1 MIKNLKKILNAGQIR
16 SADSYTIRNKPISSI
31 DLMENASNCFI
42 NSIWDKQFITK
53 KTAIVCGP
61 GNNGGD
67 GLSISR
73 LLKQKNV
80 FVKTYFLNVSAK
92 ISKDCQVNLTKIDSV
107 EELTNSD
114 PIPDFSKYDLIID
127 AIFGTGLSKP
137 LGGYYA
143 RVIDAINSQKCLI
156 YSVDI
161 PSGMYCD
168 KISSSRHIVN
178 ADLTISFQRPKFSF
192 FLPENGV
199 YIKKWKIVDIGL
211 DEEYIQ
217 NIDSNKFIIDPS
229 IIKFSKIRN
238 RQSHKGNYGR
248 ALIIAG
254 SIGKIGAAVLAAK
267 ACLRSGVGLVTTHI
281 PKCGYEIMQK
291 SIPESMCSIDKAE
304 YYISEVPEITNYNA
318 IGIGPGLDQKRETKE
333 MLEKLFNKTKKRTLV
348 IDADAINII
357 AKHKELV
364 SLIPKNSILTP
375 HIKEFERLVGKCRN
389 SIERFEK
396 QIQFSKNHKCIIVLK
411 NAFTTVSSPIGNI
424 FFNTSGNAGMAT
436 AGSGDVLTGII
447 TALLAQK
454 YDPIIAAALGVYC
467 HGHAGDIAAK
477 EKGEIG
483 LIASD
488 IIDNLKFSYLL

>member
-1 MIKNLKKILNAGQIR
+1 MKNLKKILNTEQIR
-16 SADSYTIRNKPISSI
+16 SADSYTISNKPISSI
-31 DLMENASNCFI
+31 DLMEYASNCFI

-53 KTAIVCGP
+53 KIAIVCGP

-73 LLKQKNV
+73 LLKEKNISV
-80 FVKTYFLNVSAK
+80 TTYFLNISSK

-127 AIFGTGLSKP
+127 AIFGTGLSRP
-137 LGGYYA
+137 LEGYYT
-143 RVIDAINSQKCLI
+143 RIIDAINCQKCPI

-192 FLPENGV
+192 FLPENGA
-199 YIKKWKIVDIGL
+199 YINKWKIVDIGL

-229 IIKFSKIRN
+229 IINYSKIRN

-254 SIGKIGAAVLAAK
+254 SIGKIGAAILAAK
-267 ACLRSGVGLVTTHI
+267 ACLRSGVGLLTTHI

-304 YYISEVPEITNYNA
+304 YYISELPEITNYNA
-318 IGIGPGLDQKRETKE
+318 IGIGPGLDQKSETKE
-333 MLEKLFNKTKKRTLV
+333 MLEKLFNKTKK
-348 IDADAINII
+348 
-357 AKHKELV
+357 KSSH
-364 SLIPKNSILTP
+364 
-375 HIKEFERLVGKCRN
+375 
-389 SIERFEK
+389 
-396 QIQFSKNHKCIIVLK
+396 SKNY
-411 NAFTTVSSPIGNI
+411 
-424 FFNTSGNAGMAT
+424 
-436 AGSGDVLTGII
+436 
-447 TALLAQK
+447 K
-454 YDPIIAAALGVYC
+454 YR
-467 HGHAGDIAAK
+467 
-477 EKGEIG
+477 
-483 LIASD
+483 
-488 IIDNLKFSYLL
+488 

>member
-1 MIKNLKKILNAGQIR
+1 MKNLKKILNAEQIR
-16 SADSYTIRNKPISSI
+16 SADSYTISNKPISSI
-31 DLMENASNCFI
+31 DLMEYASNCFI

-53 KTAIVCGP
+53 KIAIVCGP

-73 LLKQKNV
+73 LLKEKNISV
-80 FVKTYFLNVSAK
+80 TTYFLNISSK

-137 LGGYYA
+137 LGGYYT
-143 RVIDAINSQKCLI
+143 RIIDAINCQKCPI

-168 KISSSRHIVN
+168 NISSSRHIVN

-192 FLPENGV
+192 FLPENGA
-199 YIKKWKIVDIGL
+199 YINKWKIVDIGL

-229 IIKFSKIRN
+229 IINYSKIRN

-254 SIGKIGAAVLAAK
+254 SIGKIGAAILAAK
-267 ACLRSGVGLVTTHI
+267 ACLRSGVGLLTTHI

-304 YYISEVPEITNYNA
+304 YYISELPEITNYNA
-318 IGIGPGLDQKRETKE
+318 IGIGPGLDQKSETKE
-333 MLEKLFNKTKKRTLV
+333 MLEKLFNKTKKR
-348 IDADAINII
+348 IIGKAIPVRPN
-357 AKHKELV
+357 K
-364 SLIPKNSILTP
+364 
-375 HIKEFERLVGKCRN
+375 IKAIRAIK
-389 SIERFEK
+389 
-396 QIQFSKNHKCIIVLK
+396 
-411 NAFTTVSSPIGNI
+411 A
-424 FFNTSGNAGMAT
+424 
-436 AGSGDVLTGII
+436 
-447 TALLAQK
+447 
-454 YDPIIAAALGVYC
+454 PIIK
-467 HGHAGDIAAK
+467 I
-477 EKGEIG
+477 
-483 LIASD
+483 SP
-488 IIDNLKFSYLL
+488 

>member
-1 MIKNLKKILNAGQIR
+1 MNNLKKILNAEQIR
-16 SADSYTIRNKPISSI
+16 SADDYTIRNKPIPSI
-31 DLMENASNCFI
+31 DLMEYASNCFI

-53 KTAIVCGP
+53 KIAIVCGA

-67 GLSISR
+67 GLAISR
-73 LLKQKNV
+73 LLKEKNIS
-80 FVKTYFLNVSAK
+80 VKTYFLNVSSK
-92 ISKDCQVNLTKIDSV
+92 ISKDCQLNLTKIDSAQ
-107 EELTNSD
+107 ELKNSD
-114 PIPDFSKYDLIID
+114 PIPDFSKYNLIID

-137 LGGYYA
+137 IEGYYT
-143 RVIDAINSQKCLI
+143 RIIDAINSQKCPV

-168 KISSSRHIVN
+168 NISSSRHIVN

-192 FLPENGV
+192 FLPENGAH
-199 YIKKWKIVDIGL
+199 IKKWKIVDIGL

-217 NIDSNKFIIDPS
+217 NMNSNKFIIDQS
-229 IIKFSKIRN
+229 IIKYSKIRS
-238 RQSHKGNYGR
+238 RQSHKRNYGK

-267 ACLRSGVGLVTTHI
+267 ACLRSGVGLLTTHT

-304 YYISEVPEITNYNA
+304 EYISELPEINNYNA
-318 IGIGPGLDQKRETKE
+318 IGIGPGLDQKSETKE

-348 IDADAINII
+348 IDADAINIL
-357 AKHKELV
+357 AKHKELI

-375 HIKEFERLVGKCRN
+375 HIKEFERLVGKCSN

-396 QIQFSKNHKCIIVLK
+396 QVQFSKNHKCIIVLK
-411 NAFTTVSSPIGNI
+411 NAFTTVSTPIGDI
-424 FFNTSGNAGMAT
+424 FFNTSGNPGMAT

-454 YDPIIAAALGVYC
+454 YDPIVAAMLGVYC

-488 IIDNLKFSYLL
+488 IIDHLKFS

>member
-1 MIKNLKKILNAGQIR
+1 MMNNLKKILNAEQIR
-16 SADSYTIRNKPISSI
+16 SADSYTISNKPISSI
-31 DLMENASNCFI
+31 DLMEYASNCFI

-53 KTAIVCGP
+53 KIAIVCGP

-73 LLKQKNV
+73 LLKEKNIS
-80 FVKTYFLNVSAK
+80 VKTYFLNISSK

-127 AIFGTGLSKP
+127 AIFGSGLSKP

-143 RVIDAINSQKCLI
+143 RIIDAINSQKCPI

-192 FLPENGV
+192 FLPENGA

-217 NIDSNKFIIDPS
+217 NIDSNKFIIDQS
-229 IIKFSKIRN
+229 IINHSKIRN

-267 ACLRSGVGLVTTHI
+267 ACLRSGVGLLTTHI

-304 YYISEVPEITNYNA
+304 YYISELPEITNYNA
-318 IGIGPGLDQKRETKE
+318 IGIGPGLDQKSETKE

-357 AKHKELV
+357 AKHKELI
-364 SLIPKNSILTP
+364 SQIPKNSILTP

-396 QIQFSKNHKCIIVLK
+396 QIQFSKSHKCIIVLK
-411 NAFTTVSSPIGNI
+411 NAFTTVSTPIGDI

-454 YDPIIAAALGVYC
+454 YDPTIAATLGVYC

-488 IIDNLKFSYLL
+488 IIDNLKFS

>member
-1 MIKNLKKILNAGQIR
+1 MNNLKKILNAEQIR
-16 SADSYTIRNKPISSI
+16 SADDYTIRNKPIPSI
-31 DLMENASNCFI
+31 DLMEYASNCFI
-42 NSIWDKQFITK
+42 NSIWDKQFMTK
-53 KTAIVCGP
+53 KIVIVCGA

-67 GLSISR
+67 GLAISR
-73 LLKQKNV
+73 LLKEKNIS
-80 FVKTYFLNVSAK
+80 VKTYFLNISSK

-137 LGGYYA
+137 IVGYYT
-143 RVIDAINSQKCLI
+143 RIIDSINSQKCPI

-168 KISSSRHIVN
+168 NISSSRHIVN

-192 FLPENGV
+192 FLPENGAH
-199 YIKKWKIVDIGL
+199 IKKWKIVDIGL

-217 NIDSNKFIIDPS
+217 NMDSNKFIIDQS
-229 IIKFSKIRN
+229 IIKYSKIRS
-238 RQSHKGNYGR
+238 RQSHKGNYGK

-267 ACLRSGVGLVTTHI
+267 ACLRSGVGLLTTHT

-304 YYISEVPEITNYNA
+304 NYISELPEITNYNA
-318 IGIGPGLDQKRETKE
+318 IGIGPGLDQKRETKV
-333 MLEKLFNKTKKRTLV
+333 MLEKLLNKAKKITLV
-348 IDADAINII
+348 IDADAINIL
-357 AKHKELV
+357 AKHKELI
-364 SLIPKNSILTP
+364 SLIPKHSILTP
-375 HIKEFERLVGKCRN
+375 HIKEFERLVGKCSN

-396 QIQFSKNHKCIIVLK
+396 QIQFSKSHKCIVVLK
-411 NAFTTVSSPIGNI
+411 NAFTTVSTPIGNI

-454 YDPIIAAALGVYC
+454 YDPIVAAMLGVYC

-477 EKGEIG
+477 EKGEVG

-488 IIDNLKFSYLL
+488 IIDHLKFS

>member
-1 MIKNLKKILNAGQIR
+1 MIKNLKKILNAGEIR
-16 SADSYTIRNKPISSI
+16 SADSYTISNKPISSI
-31 DLMENASNCFI
+31 DLMEYASNCFI

-53 KTAIVCGP
+53 KIAIVCGP

-73 LLKQKNV
+73 LLKEKNIS
-80 FVKTYFLNVSAK
+80 VKTYFLNISSK

-137 LGGYYA
+137 LGGYYT
-143 RVIDAINSQKCLI
+143 RIIDAINSQKCPI

-192 FLPENGV
+192 FLPENGT

-217 NIDSNKFIIDPS
+217 NIDSNKFIIDQS
-229 IIKFSKIRN
+229 IINHSKIRN

-267 ACLRSGVGLVTTHI
+267 ACLRSGVGLLTTHI

-304 YYISEVPEITNYNA
+304 YYISELPEITNYNA
-318 IGIGPGLDQKRETKE
+318 IGIGPGLDQKSETKE

-357 AKHKELV
+357 AKHKELI
-364 SLIPKNSILTP
+364 SRIPKNSILTP

-396 QIQFSKNHKCIIVLK
+396 QIQFSKSHKCIIVLK
-411 NAFTTVSSPIGNI
+411 NAFTTVSTPIGDI

-454 YDPIIAAALGVYC
+454 YDPTIAAALGVYC

-488 IIDNLKFSYLL
+488 IIDNLKFS

>member
-16 SADSYTIRNKPISSI
+16 SADSYTISNKPISSI
-31 DLMENASNCFI
+31 DLMEYASNCFI

-53 KTAIVCGP
+53 KIAIVCGP

-73 LLKQKNV
+73 LLKEKNIS
-80 FVKTYFLNVSAK
+80 VKTYFLNISSK

-107 EELTNSD
+107 EKLTNSD

-137 LGGYYA
+137 LGGYYT
-143 RVIDAINSQKCLI
+143 RIIDAINSQKCPI

-192 FLPENGV
+192 FLPENGAH
-199 YIKKWKIVDIGL
+199 IKKWKIVDIGL

-217 NIDSNKFIIDPS
+217 NMDSNKFIIDQS
-229 IIKFSKIRN
+229 IIKYSKIRS
-238 RQSHKGNYGR
+238 RQSHKGNYGK

-267 ACLRSGVGLVTTHI
+267 ACLRSGVGLLTTHT

-304 YYISEVPEITNYNA
+304 CYISELPEIANYNA
-318 IGIGPGLDQKRETKE
+318 IGIGPGLDQKSETKE
-333 MLEKLFNKTKKRTLV
+333 MLKKLFNKTKKRTLV
-348 IDADAINII
+348 IDADAINIL

-364 SLIPKNSILTP
+364 PLIPKNSILTP
-375 HIKEFERLVGKCRN
+375 HIKEFERLVGKCNN

-396 QIQFSKNHKCIIVLK
+396 QIQFSKSHKCIIVLK
-411 NAFTTVSSPIGNI
+411 NAFTTVSTPIGDI

-454 YDPIIAAALGVYC
+454 YDPTIAAVLGVYC

-488 IIDNLKFSYLL
+488 IIDHLKFS

>member
-31 DLMENASNCFI
+31 DLMEHASNCFI

-80 FVKTYFLNVSAK
+80 FVKTYFLNFGAK
-92 ISKDCQVNLTKIDSV
+92 ISKDWQENLTKIDSV

-229 IIKFSKIRN
+229 IIKYSKIRN

-304 YYISEVPEITNYNA
+304 DYTSEIPEITNYNA
-318 IGIGPGLDQKRETKE
+318 IGIGPGLDQKSETKE

-488 IIDNLKFSYLL
+488 IIDNLKFNYLL

>member
-1 MIKNLKKILNAGQIR
+1 MMKNLKKILNAEQIR
-16 SADSYTIRNKPISSI
+16 SADSYTISNKPISSI
-31 DLMENASNCFI
+31 DLMEYASNCFI

-53 KTAIVCGP
+53 KIAIVCGP

-73 LLKQKNV
+73 LLKEKNIS
-80 FVKTYFLNVSAK
+80 VKTYFLNISSK

-107 EELTNSD
+107 EKLTNSD

-137 LGGYYA
+137 LGGYYT
-143 RVIDAINSQKCLI
+143 RIINAINSQKCPI

-192 FLPENGV
+192 FLPENGA

-217 NIDSNKFIIDPS
+217 NIDSNKFIIDQS
-229 IIKFSKIRN
+229 IINHSKIRN
-238 RQSHKGNYGR
+238 RQSHKGNYGK

-267 ACLRSGVGLVTTHI
+267 ACLRSGVGLLTAHI

-304 YYISEVPEITNYNA
+304 YYISELPEITNYNA
-318 IGIGPGLDQKRETKE
+318 IGIGPGLDQKSETKE

-357 AKHKELV
+357 AKHKELI
-364 SLIPKNSILTP
+364 SQIPKNSILTP

-396 QIQFSKNHKCIIVLK
+396 QIQFSKSHKCIIVLK
-411 NAFTTVSSPIGNI
+411 NAFTTVSTPIGDV

-454 YDPIIAAALGVYC
+454 YDPTIAATLGVYC

-488 IIDNLKFSYLL
+488 IIDNLKFS

>member
-1 MIKNLKKILNAGQIR
+1 MYNLKKILNAEQIR
-16 SADSYTIRNKPISSI
+16 SADCYTIRNKPISSI
-31 DLMENASNCFI
+31 DLMEYASNCFV
-42 NSIWDKQFITK
+42 NSIWDKQLMTK
-53 KTAIVCGP
+53 KIVIICGS

-67 GLSISR
+67 GLAISR
-73 LLKQKNV
+73 LLKEKKIS
-80 FVKTYFLNVSAK
+80 VKTYFLNISSK

-107 EELTNSD
+107 EELTNSK
-114 PIPDFSKYDLIID
+114 PMPDFSKYDLIID

-137 LGGYYA
+137 IVGYYA
-143 RVIDAINSQKCLI
+143 RVIDSINKQKCPI

-168 KISSSRHIVN
+168 NISSSKHIVN

-192 FLPENGV
+192 FLPENGAN
-199 YIKKWKIVDIGL
+199 IKKWKIIDIGL
-211 DEEYIQ
+211 NEEFIQ
-217 NIDSNKFIIDPS
+217 KMNSNKFIIDHS
-229 IIKFSKIRN
+229 IIKHSKSRS
-238 RQSHKGNYGR
+238 RQTHKGNYGN
-248 ALIIAG
+248 ALLIAG
-254 SIGKIGAAVLAAK
+254 SIGKIGASVLAAK
-267 ACLRSGVGLVTTHI
+267 ACLRSGVGLLTTHT

-304 YYISEVPEITNYNA
+304 NYISELPEITNYNA
-318 IGIGPGLDQKRETKE
+318 IGIGPGLDQKRETKV
-333 MLEKLFNKTKKRTLV
+333 MFEKLLNKAKKITLV
-348 IDADAINII
+348 IDADAINIL
-357 AKHKELV
+357 AKHKELI
-364 SLIPKNSILTP
+364 SLIPKHSILTP
-375 HIKEFERLVGKCRN
+375 HIKEFERLVGKCSN

-396 QIQFSKNHKCIIVLK
+396 QIQFSKSHKCIVVLK
-411 NAFTTVSSPIGNI
+411 NAFTTVSTPIGNI

-454 YDPIIAAALGVYC
+454 YDPSIAAMLGVYC

-488 IIDNLKFSYLL
+488 IIDNLKFS

>member
-1 MIKNLKKILNAGQIR
+1 MMNNLKKILNAEQIR
-16 SADSYTIRNKPISSI
+16 SADDYTIRNKPIPSI
-31 DLMENASNCFI
+31 DLMEYASNCFI

-53 KTAIVCGP
+53 KIAIVCGA

-67 GLSISR
+67 GLAISR
-73 LLKQKNV
+73 LLKEKNIS
-80 FVKTYFLNVSAK
+80 VKTYFLNVSSK
-92 ISKDCQVNLTKIDSV
+92 ISKDCQLNLTKIDSAQ
-107 EELTNSD
+107 ELKNSD
-114 PIPDFSKYDLIID
+114 PIPDFSKYNLIID

-137 LGGYYA
+137 IEGYYT
-143 RVIDAINSQKCLI
+143 RIIDAINSQKCPV

-168 KISSSRHIVN
+168 NISSSRHIVN

-192 FLPENGV
+192 FLPENGAH
-199 YIKKWKIVDIGL
+199 IKKWKIVDIGL

-217 NIDSNKFIIDPS
+217 NMNSNKFIIDQS
-229 IIKFSKIRN
+229 IIKYSKIRS
-238 RQSHKGNYGR
+238 RQSHKGNYGK

-267 ACLRSGVGLVTTHI
+267 ACLRSGVGLLTTHT

-304 YYISEVPEITNYNA
+304 EYISELHEINNYNA
-318 IGIGPGLDQKRETKE
+318 IGIGPGLNQKKETKE

-348 IDADAINII
+348 IDADAINIL
-357 AKHKELV
+357 AKHKELI

-375 HIKEFERLVGKCRN
+375 HIKEFERLVGKCSN

-396 QIQFSKNHKCIIVLK
+396 QVQFSKNHKCIIVLK
-411 NAFTTVSSPIGNI
+411 NAFTTVSTPIGDI
-424 FFNTSGNAGMAT
+424 FFNTSGNPGMAT

-454 YDPIIAAALGVYC
+454 YDPIVAAMLGVYC

-488 IIDNLKFSYLL
+488 IIDHLKFS